1 MRRVA
6 AAVAAALLVAAAG
19 CGGDDAKPGTDREP
33 TGPKPPFFGVV
44 AEDVLAGDA
53 GYRRAMLA
61 RQRAAGVRLIRQT
74 FHWDRI
80 ERSPGRYDFRE
91 YDAYVRAVS
100 RAGMDLLPIL
110 FTPPAF
116 RAAGGPGRGTYPP
129 DRPQDMADFAARLV
143 RRYGP
148 KGLFWRSN
156 PKLPEHPIRAW
167 QVWNEPNLPAYW
179 PQGPDPAE
187 YVRLLDAV
195 SQGIKRAD
203 PGAGVVS
210 AGLSES
216 RQGTPFEEF
225 VRGMF
230 DAGAGDALDVFAL
243 HAFAR
248 DAAGSVAA
256 ARTARSLLTELHS
269 SAPIWITEVG
279 WASGGTSSPFTSDE
293 QGQAQRIRGAFETLS
308 RRREELGLQ
317 GVIYF
322 NWRDA
327 PLYEGGQDFFG
338 LHTGLLNINGDP
350 KPALDAYRSVARGRA
365 DSP

>member
-1 MRRVA
+1 MV
-6 AAVAAALLVAAAG
+6 AAG
-19 CGGDDAKPGTDREP
+19 CGGDDGKPGTEREP
-33 TGPKPPFFGVV
+33 SGPKPPFFGIV
-44 AEDVLAGDA
+44 AEDVLAGD
-53 GYRRAMLA
+53 GDYRRAMLA

-80 ERSPGRYDFRE
+80 EPSPGRYDFRE
-91 YDAYVRAVS
+91 YDAYVTDVA
-100 RAGMDLLPIL
+100 RAGIDLLPIL
-110 FTPPAF
+110 FTPPPF
-116 RAAGGPGRGTYPP
+116 RAAGGTGRGTYPP
-129 DRPQDMADFAARLV
+129 DHPQDMADFAARLV

-148 KGLFWRSN
+148 EGLFWRAN
-156 PKLPEHPIRAW
+156 PELPEHPIRAW

-195 SQGIKRAD
+195 SSGIKRAD
-203 PGAGVVS
+203 PGASVVS

-216 RQGTPFEEF
+216 RQGIPFEEF

-248 DAAGSVAA
+248 DAAGSVDA
-256 ARTARSLLTELHS
+256 ARSTRALLIELGS
-269 SAPIWITEVG
+269 EAPIWITEIG
-279 WASGGTSSPFTSDE
+279 WASGGPASPFSSDE
-293 QGQAQRIRGAFETLS
+293 QGQAERIRAALDALF
-308 RRREELGLQ
+308 RRRKQLDLQ

-338 LHTGLLNINGDP
+338 LHTGLLNINGGP
-350 KPALDAYRSVARGRA
+350 KPALDAYRSVARLGAR
-365 DSP
+365 